1 MVICLWLAMSV
12 VFLRVDHATSMK
24 EEKGLKT
31 VLSARLDTSV
41 SKVKYHS
48 LRSYLLLQSYNSTV
62 VLAWI
67 FHYLRNLYRESK
79 G

>member
-12 VFLRVDHATSMK
+12 VFLRVDHAMSMK

-41 SKVKYHS
+41 SKVKY
-48 LRSYLLLQSYNSTV
+48 RAQSYNSTV

-67 FHYLRNLYRESK
+67 FQADFI
-79 G
+79 